1 MGTSS
6 ILAPG
11 KSRVGL
17 PPPPPPPF
25 YCYKYPK
32 IDVIPVGN
40 GSAAD
45 LFVLLFGASR
55 YGEVKIVSVTFV
67 FQVRSLQGLVKLET
81 ELL

>member
-6 ILAPG
+6 ILASG

-17 PPPPPPPF
+17 PPHF

-32 IDVIPVGN
+32 IGVIPVGD

-45 LFVLLFGASR
+45 LFVLVFGASR